1 MGVFMT
7 KHIKITTLVGAGLL
21 GATMLATPALATQ
34 GYFPHAFGI
43 QSKGVAGSD
52 VAFAQSAM
60 TIAMNPAGLSDVK
73 DQLNVGISLFS
84 PNRKYSSSHTVTPSQ
99 TSKKT
104 LFAIPNFGYSRKL
117 TDKATFGF
125 AVYAAGGMNTT
136 YQNDIF
142 SPGAGKTGVDL
153 MQVGLSPALSYKLTD
168 MVSVGVAPI
177 FSISRFKATGLQAFT
192 GFSSSPS
199 QVTNRGYDWAYG
211 FGGRVGF
218 QVKPS
223 DMFSFGAY
231 YQSRIYMT
239 KFKKYA
245 GLFAEQGDFDIPAS
259 AGVGVAFKPRP
270 GLTLTGAYKRV
281 WYSKVKSIGTPG
293 SNLGAPCPAG
303 LGSDCGAGF
312 GWKDVNIASV
322 GVTYDVNDRTT
333 VRAGYSYNNN
343 PISSSEVTFNILA
356 PAVVKHHI
364 TGGLSYKL
372 SDNMTLDLAG
382 MFAPTGKVSGLHQFV
397 GPGSFVT
404 NKMWQAE
411 ASGGLTW
418 NF

>member
-1 MGVFMT
+1 MT
-7 KHIKITTLVGAGLL
+7 KTFRIATLAGAGLL

-43 QSKGVAGSD
+43 KSKGVAGSD

-60 TIAMNPAGLSDVK
+60 TIAVNPAGLSDVT
-73 DQLNVGISLFS
+73 DQMNIGVSLFS
-84 PNRKYSSSHTVTPSQ
+84 PNRKYSSSHTVTPAQ
-99 TSKKT
+99 TSKKK

-117 TDKATFGF
+117 NDRATFGF
-125 AVYAAGGMNTT
+125 ALYAAGGMNTT
-136 YQNDIF
+136 YNGDVF

-153 MQVGLSPALSYKLTD
+153 MQVGLSPALSYELTD

-177 FSISRFKATGLQAFT
+177 FSISRFKASGLVAFG
-192 GFSSSPS
+192 GFSSDGANL
-199 QVTNRGYDWAYG
+199 TNRGYDWAYG
-211 FGGRVGF
+211 VGGRLGF

-223 DMFSFGAY
+223 NMFSFGAY

-239 KFKKYA
+239 KFDKYQ

-259 AGVGVAFKPRP
+259 AGAGVAFKPMQ
-270 GLTLTGAYKRV
+270 GLTVTGAYKHI
-281 WYSKVKSIGTPG
+281 WYSKVKSIGNPG
-293 SNLGAPCPAG
+293 ANLATCPT
-303 LGSDCGAGF
+303 LMGSSCGAGF
-312 GWKDVNIASV
+312 GWDDVNVFSV
-322 GVTYDVNDRTT
+322 GATYDVNEKLT

-364 TGGLSYKL
+364 TGGLSYKV
-372 SDNMTLDLAG
+372 SDSITLDLAG
-382 MFAPTGKVSGLHQFV
+382 MFAPSSSATGLHQLV

-411 ASGGLTW
+411 GSAGITW